1 MATASFFESPVKRIV
16 CIACLFNIMVIIES
30 DGITDRGKKRKGNE
44 DDLFLDDALGL
55 YVVADGM
62 GGHRAGEIASK
73 IVVETIS
80 KYVKKS
86 EGNVDN
92 EQTVND
98 DETLSREANRLLSG
112 IHLSNK
118 VVHEAS
124 LANSSYRG
132 MGSTVSA
139 VYFTDTT
146 LIAANVGDSPI
157 YLIRDDKI
165 KLLSVPHTVLAE
177 QAALN
182 PENAEKLGM
191 EFRHVLTRAMGT
203 EESVKADIYEI
214 QCFKDD
220 IIVISSDGLSDK
232 ASPEEIL
239 ELVNTNRLNAACRG
253 LVRLANDRGGDDNV
267 TTIVLK
273 VKMVKNARKKIKRL
287 MALVK
292 RFFFRVFYR
301 NKI

>member
-1 MATASFFESPVKRIV
+1 
-16 CIACLFNIMVIIES
+16 MVIIES

-73 IVVETIS
+73 MVVETIS

-98 DETLSREANRLLSG
+98 DETLSREANRLLAG

-165 KLLSVPHTVLAE
+165 MLLSVPHTVLAE

-203 EESVKADIYEI
+203 EESVIADIHEI

-239 ELVNTNRLNAACRG
+239 ELVNNNRLNSACRR

-273 VKMVKNARKKIKRL
+273 VKMVKNTRKKIKHF

-292 RFFFRVFYR
+292 NFFPGFSTETKFKSSRV
-301 NKI
+301 N